1 MNQEKKGE
9 VVFTHKE
16 IRAFRFYAVEVTV
29 MAAVMYFVVP
39 KGAGQ
44 IVALLF
50 ALILLP
56 VPPLAIYMLRRCK
69 AAG

>member
-1 MNQEKKGE
+1 
-9 VVFTHKE
+9 
-16 IRAFRFYAVEVTV
+16 

-56 VPPLAIYMLRRCK
+56 VPPLAIYMLRKCK